1 MGTNERKRKLAVKQ
15 GVTLVI
21 ITIAAFLLFPT
32 IEQALRQGETMTVR
46 FRRADGS
53 RSAEFTLD
61 IAATS
66 AARAKGLMFRRP
78 EDMGAN
84 EGMLFIFPDEG
95 QRSFWMKNT
104 LIPLD
109 MIFVAS
115 DKSVVGILSDVPPM
129 NEQPRTLP
137 AASQYVIELHAGTA
151 RKEGVVE
158 GSHVE
163 FGAALPPAS

>member
-32 IEQALRQGETMTVR
+32 IEQALRQGETISVR
-46 FRRADGS
+46 FRHADGS
-53 RSAEFTLD
+53 RTSEFILD

-78 EDMGAN
+78 EDMAAD
-84 EGMLFIFPDEG
+84 EGMLFIFPDES

-109 MIFVAS
+109 MIFVAA
-115 DKSVVGILSDVPPM
+115 DKTVVGILPDVPPM
-129 NEQPRTLP
+129 NEHPRTLP
-137 AASQYVIELHAGTA
+137 APSQYVIELHAGTA
-151 RKEGVVE
+151 KKAGVVL

-163 FGAALPPAS
+163 FGGALPPAS